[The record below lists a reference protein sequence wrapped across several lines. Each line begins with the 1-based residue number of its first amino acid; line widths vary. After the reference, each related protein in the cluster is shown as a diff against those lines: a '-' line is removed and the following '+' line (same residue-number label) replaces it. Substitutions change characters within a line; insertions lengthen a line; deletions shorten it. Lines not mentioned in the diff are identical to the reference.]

1 MIAIDK
7 EMITEHA
14 KKLNLVF
21 WQVTDGTTEIGR
33 QDEEILLNDSLEQ
46 LNELLTSLQQYSK
59 PGDRVKV
66 AMQNQKMTEKGRV
79 KGQITRTWYVALQPS
94 TGPSISGY
102 NSFNSTLQK
111 ENESLKLEILKRDL
125 EEKHQRE
132 RAELLKRI
140 EALEEEP
147 EVNDIDKTIGHINTL
162 LAHPLAQMLVSQFM
176 QSKPAA
182 PAINGTPQES
192 EQLFN
197 EWLKLDSDAPEVLKA
212 IILIAKNQPE
222 NYKLYKS
229 MLLK

>member
-7 EMITEHA
+7 EMLTEHA

-21 WQVTDGTTEIGR
+21 WQVTDGNTEIGR
-33 QDEEILLNDSLEQ
+33 QDEEVMLDDSMQQ

-59 PGDRVKV
+59 PGDKVKV

-79 KGQITRTWYVALQPS
+79 KGQITRTWYVALQPNIM
-94 TGPSISGY
+94 PSISGY
-102 NSFNSTLQK
+102 NSFNNTLQK
-111 ENESLKLEILKRDL
+111 ENEFLKLEILKRDL
-125 EEKHQRE
+125 EEKHQKE
-132 RAELLKRI
+132 RSELLKRI

-147 EVNDIDKTIGHINTL
+147 QSSDIDKTIGHINTL

-176 QSKPAA
+176 QIKPAA
-182 PAINGTPQES
+182 PAINGTPQEG
-192 EQLFN
+192 EQIYH
-197 EWLKLDSDAPEVLKA
+197 EWLKLDSAAPEVIKA
-212 IILIAKNQPE
+212 IILIAKNEPE